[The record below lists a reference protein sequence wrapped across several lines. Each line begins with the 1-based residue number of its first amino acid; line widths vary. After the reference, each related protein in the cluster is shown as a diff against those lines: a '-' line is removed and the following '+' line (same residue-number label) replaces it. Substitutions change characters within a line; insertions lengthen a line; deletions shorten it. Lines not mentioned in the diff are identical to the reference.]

1 MKKRILIEDVLV
13 VPMTSSVE
21 PYYRASVG
29 IEENKIVLIC
39 RSGEQARLFKSDE
52 TAEVKVI
59 DGRGRVLMPGLINI
73 HTHAS
78 MTLLRGYADDY
89 ELMDWLNNY
98 IWPFEAKLQ
107 AEDYR
112 SGARLAVA
120 EMLTGGTTSMLDMYF
135 NEDLIAHE
143 VVAGGMRAWLGTSFL
158 RSPHEKYCEEL
169 DRVGELLKKSEYS
182 NIKSVVAPHAPYT
195 VSDENLKWTHS
206 EAARR
211 SLLLHIHLAETL
223 DEQKIIA
230 EKCGMTP
237 VEYCHKLGILDKN
250 TIAAHCV
257 HLSQSD
263 MDIMAECGVSVAH
276 NPQSNMK
283 LASGIAPVA
292 QMLKS
297 GINVGLGTDGA
308 SSNNDL
314 DMWEEMRSAS
324 LLAKVSTGDPCALP
338 AYEALKMATVNG
350 AVALGVDD
358 KLGTIAE
365 GMIADLILV
374 DLQKSHLQPM
384 HNLIST
390 LVYATK
396 SSDVDTVIVDGKIV
410 VENGVLTRIDID
422 QVIADARK
430 SVGAIIQRMNAD
442 KDSK

>member
-1 MKKRILIEDVLV
+1 MKKRILIENVTV
-13 VPMTSSVE
+13 VPMVSAAE
-21 PYYRASVG
+21 PYYNASVG
-29 IEENKIVLIC
+29 IEDNKIVLIC
-39 RSGEQARLFKSDE
+39 RSGDSANRFKTEPD
-52 TAEVKVI
+52 AEVTVI

-120 EMLTGGTTSMLDMYF
+120 EMLAGGTTTMLDMYF
-135 NEDLIAHE
+135 NEDLIAQE
-143 VVAGGMRAWLGTSFL
+143 IVAGGMRAWVGTSFL

-169 DRVGELLKKSEYS
+169 DRVGALLAKPEYS
-182 NIKSVVAPHAPYT
+182 TVKSVIAPHAPYT
-195 VSDENLKWTHS
+195 VSDENLKWTHA

-211 SLLLHIHLAETL
+211 GLLYHIHMAETL

-230 EKCGMTP
+230 DKCGLSP
-237 VEYCHKLGILDKN
+237 VEYCHKLGILDRN

-257 HLSQSD
+257 HLSQKD

-283 LASGIAPVA
+283 LASGISPVA

-314 DMWEEMRSAS
+314 DMWEEMRTAS

-350 AVALGVDD
+350 AAALGM
-358 KLGTIAE
+358 KGQLGQIAE

-374 DLQKSHLQPM
+374 NVNKAHTQPM

-396 SSDVDTVIVDGKIV
+396 SSDVECVIVDGKIV
-410 VENGVLTRIDID
+410 LNEGRLTRLNLAE
-422 QVIADARK
+422 VVADARH
-430 SVGAIIQRMNAD
+430 SVDAIIERMNAD
-442 KDSK
+442 KKC